1 MKQKIWIEWIGLWGS
16 GKSTAIKNIKKDLN
30 LNQVIFKST
39 EDYVIES
46 RKEKFI
52 TFFRSPIRVIFL
64 SSKLFIHLFPYYI
77 KACLKKDKI
86 AVSEFRSFFSCYL
99 ARLSFI
105 NSASKYNILWEGEMH
120 LIPTIHLKKETI
132 SKVIDILLSVNQ
144 EMIYAIVSMDIEE
157 DEAFTRIMA
166 DKNNGKNIRFNKDQ
180 KFTIDDLRKFSLF
193 QKYLIETLNNK
204 KIHFLEYDE
213 NQEDITKFIG
223 KF

>member
-1 MKQKIWIEWIGLWGS
+1 MIVCKFGGSSISNSENIINVCEIIRTKSATHKITCVFSAFGN
-16 GKSTAIKNIKKDLN
+16 TTNIILN
-30 LNQVIFKST
+30 CA
-39 EDYVIES
+39 E
-46 RKEKFI
+46 
-52 TFFRSPIRVIFL
+52 
-64 SSKLFIHLFPYYI
+64 
-77 KACLKKDKI
+77 ACLKKDKI

-166 DKNNGKNIRFNKDQ
+166 DKNNGKNRRFNKDQ

>member
-1 MKQKIWIEWIGLWGS
+1 
-16 GKSTAIKNIKKDLN
+16 
-30 LNQVIFKST
+30 
-39 EDYVIES
+39 
-46 RKEKFI
+46 
-52 TFFRSPIRVIFL
+52 
-64 SSKLFIHLFPYYI
+64 
-77 KACLKKDKI
+77 
-86 AVSEFRSFFSCYL
+86 
-99 ARLSFI
+99 
-105 NSASKYNILWEGEMH
+105 MH

>member
-1 MKQKIWIEWIGLWGS
+1 MSHSDNNGLILPPNLAPIQVVMIPIFNSDIEYDAIINLFEKIKIGLLKLNISCKIDARKFHKPGWKFAEYEMKGVPLRIAA
-16 GKSTAIKNIKKDLN
+16 GPRDLEKNTL
-30 LNQVIFKST
+30 
-39 EDYVIES
+39 E
-46 RKEKFI
+46 
-52 TFFRSPIRVIFL
+52 
-64 SSKLFIHLFPYYI
+64 
-77 KACLKKDKI
+77 I
-86 AVSEFRSFFSCYL
+86 AR
-99 ARLSFI
+99 RD
-105 NSASKYNILWEGEMH
+105 N
-120 LIPTIHLKKETI
+120 LKKETI

-166 DKNNGKNIRFNKDQ
+166 DKNNGKNRRFNKDQ